1 MNVQYTDGRRTV
13 CLYKTMVSYEF
24 DVGAEDKSDRNVD
37 NTAENGSESGKVND
51 RERSDDTKKNGSVL
65 KNALRVVFCILFVL
79 LAVFLMYSRHVALER
94 ERQRKRDRAR
104 RERERIFMEEMADES
119 EDRL

>member
-1 MNVQYTDGRRTV
+1 MTQKRMAG
-13 CLYKTMVSYEF
+13 
-24 DVGAEDKSDRNVD
+24 
-37 NTAENGSESGKVND
+37 
-51 RERSDDTKKNGSVL
+51 VL

-79 LAVFLMYSRHVALER
+79 LAVFVLYSRHVALER

-104 RERERIFMEEMADES
+104 RERERTFMEEMADES

>member
-1 MNVQYTDGRRTV
+1 
-13 CLYKTMVSYEF
+13 
-24 DVGAEDKSDRNVD
+24 
-37 NTAENGSESGKVND
+37 
-51 RERSDDTKKNGSVL
+51 
-65 KNALRVVFCILFVL
+65 
-79 LAVFLMYSRHVALER
+79 MYSRHVALER